1 MTHDVRRPFGRL
13 LTAMITPFTG
23 DGSLDVAGAARL
35 AAYLVD
41 EQGNDGLVVSGTT
54 GESPTT
60 SDTEKDALLR
70 AVVEAV
76 GDRATV
82 VAGVGTNDTRHTIEL
97 ARAAEKA
104 GARAL
109 LVVTPYYNKPPQ
121 AGLVRHFT
129 AVADATSLPLMLYD
143 IPGRT
148 GIPIATD
155 TLCRLA
161 EHERIVAVKDAKND
175 PFATTQVLARTDLA
189 YYSGSDELNL
199 SLAAIGSVGAVSVV
213 AHAVGRLINE
223 MYDAFFAGDVAR
235 AAEVNQ
241 RLVPVYAGMMTRS
254 QGVITTKAVLAMAGL
269 PGGPVR
275 SPLVDADDELREL
288 LASDLAA
295 AGVELPATGGVGPPA
310 ARA

>member
-1 MTHDVRRPFGRL
+1 MTHDVRGPFGRL
-13 LTAMITPFTG
+13 LTAMVTPFSR
-23 DGSLDVAGAARL
+23 DGALDLDGAAGL

-41 EQGNDGLVVSGTT
+41 EQGNDGLVISGTT

-60 SDTEKDALLR
+60 SDAEKDALLR

-82 VAGVGTNDTRHTIEL
+82 VAGVGTNDTHHTVEL

-104 GARAL
+104 GAHAL

-129 AVADATSLPLMLYD
+129 AVADSTALPVILYD
-143 IPGRT
+143 IPSRT

-161 EHERIVAVKDAKND
+161 EHDRIVAVKDAKND
-175 PFATTQVLARTDLA
+175 LFAATQVLARTDLA
-189 YYSGSDELNL
+189 IYSGSDELNL
-199 SLAAIGSVGAVSVV
+199 ALAAIGSVGAVSVV
-213 AHAVGRLINE
+213 AHAVGREINQ

-235 AAEVNQ
+235 AADINR

-254 QGVITTKAVLAMAGL
+254 QGVITTKAVLSMAGL

-275 SPLVDADDELREL
+275 SPLIDADDELRAS
-288 LASDLAA
+288 LAADLAA
-295 AGVELPATGGVGPPA
+295 AGVETPSSRGA
-310 ARA
+310 A

>member
-1 MTHDVRRPFGRL
+1 MV
-13 LTAMITPFTG
+13 TPFTSN
-23 DGSLDVAGAARL
+23 GSLDVGGAARL

-60 SDTEKDALLR
+60 SDAEKDTLLR

-82 VAGVGTNDTRHTIEL
+82 VAGVGTNDTHHTIEL

-129 AVADATSLPLMLYD
+129 AVADATGLPMMLYD

-148 GIPIATD
+148 GTPIATD

-161 EHERIVAVKDAKND
+161 EHERIVAVKDAKGD
-175 PFATTQVLARTDLA
+175 PFAATQVLARTDLTF
-189 YYSGSDELNL
+189 YSGSDELNL
-199 SLAAIGSVGAVSVV
+199 ALAAIGSVGAVSVV
-213 AHAVGRLINE
+213 AHAVGRQINE
-223 MYDAFFAGDVAR
+223 MYAAFFAGDVGR
-235 AAEVNQ
+235 AAEINR

-254 QGVITTKAVLAMAGL
+254 QGVITTKAVLSMAGQ
-269 PGGPVR
+269 PAGPVR
-275 SPLVDADDELREL
+275 SPLVDADDDLRAL
-288 LASDLAA
+288 LAADLAA
-295 AGVELPATGGVGPPA
+295 AGIELPA

>member
-1 MTHDVRRPFGRL
+1 MGMTHDVRGPFGRL
-13 LTAMITPFTG
+13 LTAMVTPFST
-23 DGSLDVAGAARL
+23 DGALDLDGAARL

-41 EQGNDGLVVSGTT
+41 EQGNDGLVISGTT

-60 SDTEKDALLR
+60 SDAEKDALLR
-70 AVVEAV
+70 AVIEAV

-82 VAGVGTNDTRHTIEL
+82 VAGVGTNDTHHTIEL

-104 GARAL
+104 GAQAL

-129 AVADATSLPLMLYD
+129 AVADSTGLPVILYD

-161 EHERIVAVKDAKND
+161 EHDRIVAVKDAKND
-175 PFATTQVLARTDLA
+175 LFATAQVLARTDLA
-189 YYSGSDELNL
+189 IYSGSDELNL
-199 SLAAIGSVGAVSVV
+199 ALAAIGSVGAVSVV
-213 AHAVGRLINE
+213 AHAVGREINQ

-235 AAEVNQ
+235 AAEINR

-254 QGVITTKAVLAMAGL
+254 QGVITTKAVLSMAGL
-269 PGGPVR
+269 PAGPVR
-275 SPLVDADDELREL
+275 SPLIDADDELREL
-288 LASDLAA
+288 LAADLAA
-295 AGVELPATGGVGPPA
+295 AGIETPERRGA
-310 ARA
+310 A